1 MYIEKYWI
9 FPSILLLC
17 FCSNYVPLFNRVC
30 TSLVFLLVSGTIKII
45 RTEWIGSADVC
56 FFTFFGFYLGME
68 RMLVALYISV
78 LLGFLWIV
86 YKKKHILPYLSCL
99 SIGVWIAY
107 LKGYTIFYFLIN
119 LFSWGQ
125 VISMSLN
132 WIWWLWSKSP
142 VLSILLPPYKESFK
156 MGCFKEAH
164 WTRIWCFLP
173 VRIVTWISE

>member
-1 MYIEKYWI
+1 MKTLFFMLIITFLIKPFQLSTLYVVLFLYFLAKKDYVTMYIEKYWI

-45 RTEWIGSADVC
+45 RTELIGKRMKEGRLMKKWIGSADVC

-119 LFSWGQ
+119 LFS
-125 VISMSLN
+125 
-132 WIWWLWSKSP
+132 
-142 VLSILLPPYKESFK
+142 
-156 MGCFKEAH
+156 
-164 WTRIWCFLP
+164 
-173 VRIVTWISE
+173 

>member
-1 MYIEKYWI
+1 MKTLFFMLIITFLIKPFQLATLYVVLFLYFLAKKDYATMYIEKYWI

-17 FCSNYVPLFNRVC
+17 FCSTYVPLFNRVC

-86 YKKKHILPYLSCL
+86 YKK
-99 SIGVWIAY
+99 SISFRIYPVYQSVSGS
-107 LKGYTIFYFLIN
+107 LI
-119 LFSWGQ
+119 
-125 VISMSLN
+125 
-132 WIWWLWSKSP
+132 
-142 VLSILLPPYKESFK
+142 
-156 MGCFKEAH
+156 
-164 WTRIWCFLP
+164 
-173 VRIVTWISE
+173 